1 MDERAALNND
11 EKRRGKSVLLQVTLA
26 VLSNFSNISP
36 AMSIGFSAVAI
47 PALTH
52 LNRDQISW
60 FASIASLAI
69 PIGCLICGP
78 IADRF
83 GRRCSIGVVN
93 VTALLG
99 WSVVTVAYYT
109 PQSHQYGVLL
119 CGRFLTGI
127 ATGLCGTPAAIYM
140 AEVASSELRS
150 VFTTWVSLFY
160 AIGILFVYLLGFL
173 FKDDWGAIALIA
185 AFLPILGMI
194 FLLLFIPESPP
205 WLVTKQRYK
214 QAERNLCKLYDTKEL
229 NKEVREEL
237 ESLIN
242 NGNIKTTKTT
252 KTLPQQVVKKL
263 KMLMKRSFIRP
274 YLLIISF
281 FVFQQSTGIFS
292 IMFYA
297 IDVVQGAGVQLDS
310 YITIVIIAS
319 VRVVGM
325 VLLSFLSK
333 HFGRRPLSLSS
344 GVGITISMISLGI
357 YVVTVD
363 STSGLGLIPLL
374 LLITYFLTSTFGFY
388 AIPFA
393 ITSEIYPRNIR
404 GTAAGISNGTNF
416 VFNFVAVKLYPWMVS
431 QMGSH
436 GVFFFYGTM
445 GLVGTV
451 FVYFC
456 LPETRGKTLDEIQAI
471 FDSRKDKKDVEV
483 ANKEDTT

>member
-1 MDERAALNND
+1 
-11 EKRRGKSVLLQVTLA
+11 
-26 VLSNFSNISP
+26 
-36 AMSIGFSAVAI
+36 
-47 PALTH
+47 
-52 LNRDQISW
+52 
-60 FASIASLAI
+60 
-69 PIGCLICGP
+69 
-78 IADRF
+78 
-83 GRRCSIGVVN
+83 
-93 VTALLG
+93 
-99 WSVVTVAYYT
+99 
-109 PQSHQYGVLL
+109 
-119 CGRFLTGI
+119 
-127 ATGLCGTPAAIYM
+127 
-140 AEVASSELRS
+140 
-150 VFTTWVSLFY
+150 
-160 AIGILFVYLLGFL
+160 
-173 FKDDWGAIALIA
+173 
-185 AFLPILGMI
+185 MI

-205 WLVTKQRYK
+205 WLITKQRYK
-214 QAERNLCKLYDTKEL
+214 EAERNLCKLYDTKEL
-229 NKEVREEL
+229 NEEVREEL

-431 QMGSH
+431 
-436 GVFFFYGTM
+436 
-445 GLVGTV
+445 
-451 FVYFC
+451 FVINSASVCDCSCY
-456 LPETRGKTLDEIQAI
+456 
-471 FDSRKDKKDVEV
+471 SR
-483 ANKEDTT
+483 